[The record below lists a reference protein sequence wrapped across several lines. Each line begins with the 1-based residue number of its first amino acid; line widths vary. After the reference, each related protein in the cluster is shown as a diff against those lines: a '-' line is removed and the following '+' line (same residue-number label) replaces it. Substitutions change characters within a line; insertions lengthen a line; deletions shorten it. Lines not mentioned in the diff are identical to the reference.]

1 MSKNGDSEVDFTNE
15 ARDRS
20 PKKTSKNTFPILA
33 TGMERYIMVH
43 LATPQKDLIAQNS
56 EKLDAKSPSHDSP
69 PPHLAIAQS
78 GGIFPWIS

>member
-1 MSKNGDSEVDFTNE
+1 
-15 ARDRS
+15 
-20 PKKTSKNTFPILA
+20 
-33 TGMERYIMVH
+33 MVH

-78 GGIFPWIS
+78 GGIFPWISCRPCPRMGVDQQKYVFVYQQRRSNQKMAIKHDY